1 MRHIAAQCGLEFRVR
16 GKLEKNAF
24 ECCVGAYC
32 KSLCITVL
40 VLETAVKHVK

>member
-24 ECCVGAYC
+24 ECCVGVYC
-32 KSLCITVL
+32 KSQWIVVL
-40 VLETAVKHVK
+40 VLVTAMKHAK